1 KGIIQLSSSINSAS
15 EALAATPK
23 AVKAVSDA
31 GLKIANNLSEIKNA
45 GTAAVAA
52 TLANLGLSPHGL
64 SRFTSSGSF
73 IVPEG
78 VTQIWVSAVAGGGGG
93 GSSLATNSSSFVT
106 GGSGGGAGQS
116 VIGFLLTVT
125 PGQVIP

>member
-23 AVKAVSDA
+23 AVKVVSDA
-31 GLKIANNLSEIKNA
+31 GLKIANNLSDLTNVA
-45 GTAAVAA
+45 TAQ
-52 TLANLGLSPHGL
+52 ANLGLAPHGL